1 MPSNKPTIIDSTDVL
16 HLEVDKGMRVKEA
29 TITAHQDIPQSFL
42 DGLARERDFQDGK
55 FAPDELKLC
64 SLPGALVDHW
74 FRQGFNIFDKNTTA
88 ADIVARLKA
97 EDLTKFLATT
107 KTIG

>member
-1 MPSNKPTIIDSTDVL
+1 MNQPQIIDSTDVL
-16 HLEVDKGMRVKEA
+16 HMEVDRGGRLKEA
-29 TITAHQDIPQSFL
+29 HIQAYQDIPQEFL
-42 DGLARERDFQDGK
+42 DDLAQQRDFQDGL

-74 FRQGFNIFDKNTTA
+74 YRQGFSIWDKNVTP

-97 EDLTKFLATT
+97 EDLSKFLATT
-107 KTIG
+107 KTVG